1 MKKHTS
7 EENQEKKVTLLQKVS
22 YLFDR
27 KQKRQIAGLA
37 LLILIG
43 GLLETVGVSMLLP
56 VVQAIMDP
64 EQLMENEL
72 VGKVTDAL
80 HIETSKQLI
89 ILMLGALIALY
100 VVKNA
105 YLLFQTYVQNT
116 FVTRNRNRMISR
128 VMREF
133 LNRPYE
139 EYLGADI
146 PTVFRLTDSDIPNA
160 FQLILV
166 MIQMVTEIVVAG
178 FLCIVLV
185 VVSPVMSLFIFCIF
199 LGMTLMITKV
209 LKPRLNAI
217 GHKNQQIQSRIAKW
231 RIQSIYGLKDVKVL
245 HREEFFVRNYYE
257 SGAIG
262 ADVARNYAVFNNL
275 PRLLIETIFMASM
288 LLFIM
293 LYMLRGGNITVLIP
307 QLSAFA
313 VAGIRVMPGTNRI
326 NTYLSEIAYS
336 QPCLDYLYENLTA
349 NMKMDVN
356 GSVTGLARGGGAQTQ
371 EVRTHLQDKIVLDH
385 ITYAYPNTEKN
396 IFTDA
401 HMEVKKGQSVGIMGP
416 SGAGKSTVVDILL
429 GLLRVQAGT
438 ITCDGVNIFDNYA
451 DWLSKIGYIPQSIYL
466 IDESIRDNIAFGID
480 ADKIDD
486 RRIWE
491 VLEEAQLKEF
501 VEELP
506 EGLDTTI
513 GDRGVRISGGQRQRL
528 GIARALYHNPEIL
541 VFDEAT
547 SALDNDTEKAVM
559 DAINNFH
566 GRKTMVIIAH
576 RLNTIAKCD
585 VIYKVDGEKIV
596 ETKLQ

>member
-1 MKKHTS
+1 M
-7 EENQEKKVTLLQKVS
+7 
-22 YLFDR
+22 
-27 KQKRQIAGLA
+27 
-37 LLILIG
+37 
-43 GLLETVGVSMLLP
+43 
-56 VVQAIMDP
+56 
-64 EQLMENEL
+64 
-72 VGKVTDAL
+72 
-80 HIETSKQLI
+80 
-89 ILMLGALIALY
+89 
-100 VVKNA
+100 
-105 YLLFQTYVQNT
+105 
-116 FVTRNRNRMISR
+116 
-128 VMREF
+128 
-133 LNRPYE
+133 
-139 EYLGADI
+139 
-146 PTVFRLTDSDIPNA
+146 
-160 FQLILV
+160 
-166 MIQMVTEIVVAG
+166 
-178 FLCIVLV
+178 
-185 VVSPVMSLFIFCIF
+185 
-199 LGMTLMITKV
+199 
-209 LKPRLNAI
+209 
-217 GHKNQQIQSRIAKW
+217 
-231 RIQSIYGLKDVKVL
+231 
-245 HREEFFVRNYYE
+245 
-257 SGAIG
+257 
-262 ADVARNYAVFNNL
+262 
-275 PRLLIETIFMASM
+275 
-288 LLFIM
+288 
-293 LYMLRGGNITVLIP
+293 
-307 QLSAFA
+307 
-313 VAGIRVMPGTNRI
+313 
-326 NTYLSEIAYS
+326 
-336 QPCLDYLYENLTA
+336 
-349 NMKMDVN
+349 
-356 GSVTGLARGGGAQTQ
+356 
-371 EVRTHLQDKIVLDH
+371 LDH